1 MTPSARR
8 DESATDPA
16 GMTGGQV
23 DAVSVLTDALKAA
36 GAKDVLDVGCGDGG
50 IARALSRRG
59 FTVTGIDPS
68 AAAVARATQRVP
80 AARFLCAR
88 AEELPAG
95 LPPSTPR
102 SSSTRCIT
110 SPRRPCPPHCCT
122 PPPSCA
128 RAGGWW

>member
-8 DESATDPA
+8 DESATAFA

-50 IARALSRRG
+50 VARALSRRG

-68 AAAVARATQRVP
+68 AAAVARAGASGRAAAEAAGGAGAGATPAP
-80 AARFLCAR
+80 AAEAR
-88 AEELPAG
+88 
-95 LPPSTPR
+95 
-102 SSSTRCIT
+102 
-110 SPRRPCPPHCCT
+110 
-122 PPPSCA
+122 
-128 RAGGWW
+128 